1 MTSTSSAIQ
10 NDWQNRELIE
20 IIQLNILQVAT
31 FLNQF
36 DLSMRSKLAGLNEK
50 LNKLERSL
58 EYCEAAVRA
67 TVNTSGQDNDDN

>member
-1 MTSTSSAIQ
+1 MSSVIQ

-20 IIQLNILQVAT
+20 VIQLNIVQVAN

-67 TVNTSGQDNDDN
+67 TVTASSTDIEDS

>member
-1 MTSTSSAIQ
+1 MSAIIQ

-20 IIQLNILQVAT
+20 VIQLNMLQVAN

-67 TVNTSGQDNDDN
+67 TVTTSNTDMEDA